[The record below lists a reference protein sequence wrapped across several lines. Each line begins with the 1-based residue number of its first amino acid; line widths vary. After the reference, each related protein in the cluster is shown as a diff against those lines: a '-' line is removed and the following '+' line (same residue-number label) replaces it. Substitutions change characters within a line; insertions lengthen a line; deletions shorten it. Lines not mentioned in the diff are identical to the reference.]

1 MVRSAAQTSHE
12 KWQHIFSEN
21 RWSGAELMPPFVPK
35 PFFTI
40 GSWNVLLSAEG
51 EQSAL
56 YGTIGKLV
64 SNFSLSWDV

>member
-1 MVRSAAQTSHE
+1 
-12 KWQHIFSEN
+12 
-21 RWSGAELMPPFVPK
+21 MPPFVPK
-35 PFFTI
+35 PFFAI